1 MKTGELKNIH
11 YSKNIK
17 NNILEIFYSM
27 YLKKNTSLEVKRFV
41 LKYLANIALIMMRS
55 IKKMLQNDLP

>member
-17 NNILEIFYSM
+17 NNILEMFYSM
-27 YLKKNTSLEVKRFV
+27 YLKKYKSRGETFCFKILS
-41 LKYLANIALIMMRS
+41 
-55 IKKMLQNDLP
+55 